1 MNKQLTQTTIVTDSQ
16 TAKRLGS
23 GLLAVF
29 STPALV
35 AFMENTAM
43 QLIDTPEGSSSVGTS
58 ICVKH
63 LKASAVGETIS
74 CTATLTEVEGRLY
87 RFTLE
92 ATDSKGAVIGTGTHE
107 RALIDIERFMSKIK

>member
-1 MNKQLTQTTIVTDSQ
+1 MNQTFSKTITVKESQ
-16 TAKRLGS
+16 TAESLGS
-23 GLLAVF
+23 GLLPVF

-35 AFMENTAM
+35 ALMENTAM
-43 QLIDTPEGSSSVGTS
+43 QLIELPEGKSSVGTS

-63 LKASAVGETIS
+63 LKASAVGEKIS
-74 CTATLTEVEGRLY
+74 CTATLIETEGRLY

-92 ATDSKGAVIGTGTHE
+92 ATDSKGDIIGTGTHE

>member
-1 MNKQLTQTTIVTDSQ
+1 MIKQLTQTTTVTEDQ
-16 TAKRLGS
+16 TAERLGS

-43 QLIDTPEGSSSVGTS
+43 QLIETPEGSSSVGTS

-87 RFTLE
+87 RFTFE
-92 ATDSKGAVIGTGTHE
+92 ATDSKGNTIGTGTHE